1 MTALLS
7 SPTHFFW
14 MLLALCLLGF
24 GLLCAMV
31 HDAGRGA
38 RRRALLRRIEALDAP
53 PDEAAI
59 EALRE
64 SMAEARQALRQQAP
78 RPARSSRDP
87 AAPVP
92 WLLFIGDAAADLPGL
107 LATAQG
113 KHLARHHS
121 APESDPESDP
131 DSDPD
136 DGACWRWWLTGA
148 LTAIEVQPAAVGEA
162 AGAPRTRALWL
173 QALLALAERR
183 DRLPLN
189 GVVACFSASELLQA
203 DADSLR
209 PLAAK
214 MRRLIDEAGD
224 TLRLQLPMYLVVT
237 GLEHLTGYAALR
249 GALPPEVLAQA
260 LGHRLPDP
268 FAAPSATAGDRLDA
282 LFDPIAA
289 QLQSLRM
296 ALMREQHG
304 AAARLS
310 IHGFVE
316 AVQGLQPALREVA
329 EVLFESHGKGSRAPR
344 WRGLYF
350 TAAASD
356 ATGGAFVTDLFE
368 RFLPADQPLVRPGRP
383 SSNTTTGAP

>member
-7 SPTHFFW
+7 PAHFFW
-14 MLLALCLLGF
+14 ALLGLCLLGF
-24 GLLCAMV
+24 VLLYAMV

-38 RRRALLRRIEALDAP
+38 RRRALLRRIETLDAP
-53 PDEAAI
+53 VDETAV

-64 SMAEARQALRQQAP
+64 SMARARQALRQAP
-78 RPARSSRDP
+78 RPARSAHEP

-92 WLLFIGDAAADLPGL
+92 WFLFIGDAAADLPGL

-113 KHLARHHS
+113 KRLARPGIE
-121 APESDPESDP
+121 A
-131 DSDPD
+131 D
-136 DGACWRWWLTGA
+136 DEACWRWWLTGA
-148 LTAIEVQPAAVGEA
+148 LAAIEVRPAAVGDT
-162 AGAPRTRALWL
+162 AGAPRTRSLWL

-203 DADSLR
+203 DAEGLR

-214 MRRLIDEAGD
+214 MRRLLDEAGD
-224 TLRLQLPMYLVVT
+224 TLRLQLPVYLVVT
-237 GLEHLTGYAALR
+237 GLENLAGYATLR

-268 FAAPSATAGDRLDA
+268 FAAPSAPAGDRLDA

-296 ALMREQHG
+296 ALLREQHG
-304 AAARLS
+304 AAARLA

-316 AVQGLQPALREVA
+316 AVQGLQPALHEVA

-356 ATGGAFVTDLFE
+356 ASGGAFVIDLFE

>member
-38 RRRALLRRIEALDAP
+38 RRRALLRRIETLDAP
-53 PDEAAI
+53 TDEAAVG
-59 EALRE
+59 ALRE

-78 RPARSSRDP
+78 RPARSSHDP

-92 WLLFIGDAAADLPGL
+92 WFLFIGDAAADLPGL

-113 KHLARHHS
+113 KRLAR
-121 APESDPESDP
+121 P
-131 DSDPD
+131 DSAPD

-224 TLRLQLPMYLVVT
+224 TLRLQLPMYLVIT

-268 FAAPSATAGDRLDA
+268 FAAPSATAGDRLDT

-383 SSNTTTGAP
+383 SSNTAAGAP

>member
-1 MTALLS
+1 MTTLLS

-24 GLLCAMV
+24 GLLYTMV

-38 RRRALLRRIEALDAP
+38 RRRALLRRIETLDAP
-53 PDEAAI
+53 VEETAV

-64 SMAEARQALRQQAP
+64 SMAQARQALRQQAP
-78 RPARSSRDP
+78 RPAPSPHAP

-92 WLLFIGDAAADLPGL
+92 WFLFMGDAAADLPGL

-113 KHLARHHS
+113 KRLAR
-121 APESDPESDP
+121 PGSDDA
-131 DSDPD
+131 D
-136 DGACWRWWLTGA
+136 DEACWRWWLTGA
-148 LTAIEVQPAAVGEA
+148 LAAIEVPPAAVGEA
-162 AGAPRTRALWL
+162 AGAPRTRGLWL

-214 MRRLIDEAGD
+214 IRRLLDEAGD
-224 TLRLQLPMYLVVT
+224 TLRLQLPVYLVVT
-237 GLEHLTGYAALR
+237 GLEHLTGYATLR

-260 LGHRLPDP
+260 LGHRVPDP
-268 FAAPSATAGDRLDA
+268 FAAPSAPAGDRLDA

-296 ALMREQHG
+296 ALLREQHG

-356 ATGGAFVTDLFE
+356 ASGGAFVTDLFE

-383 SSNTTTGAP
+383 SSNTTAGAP

>member
-38 RRRALLRRIEALDAP
+38 RRRALLRRIETLDAP
-53 PDEAAI
+53 TDEAAVG
-59 EALRE
+59 ALRE

-78 RPARSSRDP
+78 RPTRSLHDP

-92 WLLFIGDAAADLPGL
+92 WFLFFGDAAADLPGL

-113 KHLARHHS
+113 KRLARHY
-121 APESDPESDP
+121 SDP
-131 DSDPD
+131 DSAPD
-136 DGACWRWWLTGA
+136 DDPCWRWWLTGA

-237 GLEHLTGYAALR
+237 GLEHLTGYATLR
-249 GALPPEVLAQA
+249 GTLPPEVLAQA

-268 FAAPSATAGDRLDA
+268 FAAPIAPAGDRLDA

-296 ALMREQHG
+296 ALLREQHG

-316 AVQGLQPALREVA
+316 AVQGLQPALRELA

-383 SSNTTTGAP
+383 SSNTATGAP

>member
-38 RRRALLRRIEALDAP
+38 RRRALLRRIETLDAP
-53 PDEAAI
+53 TDEAAVG
-59 EALRE
+59 ALRE

-78 RPARSSRDP
+78 RPTRSPHDP

-92 WLLFIGDAAADLPGL
+92 WFLFIGDAAADLPGL

-113 KHLARHHS
+113 KRLAR
-121 APESDPESDP
+121 P
-131 DSDPD
+131 DSAPD

-224 TLRLQLPMYLVVT
+224 TLRLQLPMYLVIT
-237 GLEHLTGYAALR
+237 GLEHLTGYATLR

-268 FAAPSATAGDRLDA
+268 FSVPGAPAGDRLDT

-296 ALMREQHG
+296 ALLREQHG

-316 AVQGLQPALREVA
+316 AVQGLQPALRELA
-329 EVLFESHGKGSRAPR
+329 GVLLESHGKGSRAPR

>member
-7 SPTHFFW
+7 SPAHFFW

-53 PDEAAI
+53 TDEAAVG
-59 EALRE
+59 ALRE
-64 SMAEARQALRQQAP
+64 SMAGARQALRQQAP
-78 RPARSSRDP
+78 RPARSSHDP

-92 WLLFIGDAAADLPGL
+92 WFLFLGDAAADLPGL

-113 KHLARHHS
+113 KRLAR
-121 APESDPESDP
+121 PDSDP
-131 DSDPD
+131 DIDPD

-237 GLEHLTGYAALR
+237 GLEHLTGYATLR

-268 FAAPSATAGDRLDA
+268 FSVPGAPAGDRLDA

-296 ALMREQHG
+296 ALLREQHG

-356 ATGGAFVTDLFE
+356 ATGGAFVTDLFG

-383 SSNTTTGAP
+383 SPNTAMGAP

>member
-7 SPTHFFW
+7 PAHFFW
-14 MLLALCLLGF
+14 ALLALCLLGF
-24 GLLCAMV
+24 GLLYAMV
-31 HDAGRGA
+31 HDAGRSA
-38 RRRALLRRIEALDAP
+38 RRRALLRRIETLDAP
-53 PDEAAI
+53 VDETAV
-59 EALRE
+59 EALRD
-64 SMAEARQALRQQAP
+64 SMARARQALRQTP
-78 RPARSSRDP
+78 RPARSSHAP
-87 AAPVP
+87 SAPVP
-92 WLLFIGDAAADLPGL
+92 WFLFLGDAAADLPGL
-107 LATAQG
+107 LATAHG
-113 KHLARHHS
+113 KPLAR
-121 APESDPESDP
+121 P
-131 DSDPD
+131 DSEVD
-136 DGACWRWWLTGA
+136 DEACWRWWLTGA
-148 LTAIEVQPAAVGEA
+148 VAAIEVQPAAVGDT
-162 AGAPRTRALWL
+162 AGAPRTRGLWL

-189 GVVACFSASELLQA
+189 GVVACFSASELLLA

-214 MRRLIDEAGD
+214 MRRLLDEAGD

-237 GLEHLTGYAALR
+237 GLEHLTGYATLR

-268 FAAPSATAGDRLDA
+268 FAAPNAPAGDRLDA

-296 ALMREQHG
+296 ALLRDQHG
-304 AAARLS
+304 AAARLA

-356 ATGGAFVTDLFE
+356 ASGGAFVTDLFE

-383 SSNTTTGAP
+383 SNTASTLP

>member
-7 SPTHFFW
+7 SPAHFFW

-53 PDEAAI
+53 TDEAAVG
-59 EALRE
+59 ALRE
-64 SMAEARQALRQQAP
+64 SMAGARQALRQQAP
-78 RPARSSRDP
+78 RPARSSHDP

-92 WLLFIGDAAADLPGL
+92 WFLFIGDAAADLPGL

-113 KHLARHHS
+113 KRLAR
-121 APESDPESDP
+121 PDSDP
-131 DSDPD
+131 DIDPD

-237 GLEHLTGYAALR
+237 GLEHLTGYATLR

-268 FAAPSATAGDRLDA
+268 FSVPGAPAGDRLDA

-296 ALMREQHG
+296 ALLREQHG

-356 ATGGAFVTDLFE
+356 ATGGAFVTDLFG

-383 SSNTTTGAP
+383 SPNTAMGAP